1 MLNKDAVEKALLLGA
16 VREKNWEVL
25 VMNGLSKEYFSFAN
39 QPLYEFI
46 HEYIDRNE
54 YPELPLI
61 GYTFKIDDQDMREYM
76 EIADLEG
83 LSVVIKKEYLHQRIK
98 QELGDLN
105 DHTKT
110 LEKDPYNFVKELGST
125 YERLKVVGAQNKSVG
140 LFDNIEQTSELDPN
154 DVIYTGFKE
163 LDNLITGWRKGEE
176 LVVVAGRTGQGKSWL
191 GLKFALAAAL
201 QGYKAG
207 IYSGEMSLPQLQER
221 IICCA
226 KQTYTS
232 TKEDALQFIAENDPQ
247 IRVLTQKELRRKA
260 NVLDLEEMIIRD
272 KLDILVVDQLSLVD
286 DIDPRPG
293 TNLRQQYGEVTAKL
307 ASISIKYGIP
317 IILLVQ
323 LNRQSVQ
330 QETKK
335 PGVENI
341 SESDLIAHYATRVIT
356 MVKGNGILNL
366 YLEKNRYG
374 DDKKEIK
381 YEVDYGINKFKYI
394 KDMPQQ
400 NKMIQKAKGRPIF
413 GGGVVF

>member
-1 MLNKDAVEKALLLGA
+1 MINKDAVEKALLLGA

-25 VMNGLSKEYFSFAN
+25 IMNGLSKQYFSFAN
-39 QPLYEFI
+39 QPLYEYI

-61 GYTFKIDDQDMREYM
+61 GYTFNIDDEDMRQYM
-76 EIADLEG
+76 EIADLNG
-83 LSVVIKKEYLHQRIK
+83 LSEVIKSEYLHQKIK
-98 QELGDLN
+98 QELGNLN

-140 LFDNIEQTSELDPN
+140 LFDNIEKTSELDPN

-272 KLDILVVDQLSLVD
+272 KLDILIVDQLSLVD

-381 YEVDYGINKFKYI
+381 YEVDYGINKFKFI

-400 NKMIQKAKGRPIF
+400 NKMIQKAKGRPVF
-413 GGGVVF
+413 GGGVIF